1 MTTPA
6 HALVPAFDDRPVLAS
21 APLKAGHAR
30 EELSRV
36 GDPTWDLGP
45 AVFRE
50 NARRCHVTVHFDV
63 LEHADVQAAMR
74 AYLYARLNVDLPGY
88 HPKLPPASIRQAF
101 NRARRFF
108 AFARERLGR
117 LDLGRIDQALIDA
130 YARHLRDDPAGAPSS
145 SASSC
150 RWSPISTISGI
161 TCLEAVSGSSRG
173 PGRRLRASPDIG
185 MCARTA
191 RRACRKIVTP
201 LLAWSLRYVT
211 TFATDILAARVA
223 LDRLERVRAR
233 LLAAERGLPDAERR
247 LRQRARLERYLARRA
262 RQGRG
267 VPIWTTAHNGAT
279 RIDPLTGDATPPI
292 NAHLLHLHA
301 GIDAVAEPAMHLM
314 LTTGA
319 PDVIREAVA
328 SLGTEVGGMDTP
340 ISIDPESGRPWRARF
355 DVKTL
360 AIEERMLQAAAYI
373 VCAYLTGMRDCEVQA
388 MRRGCLSIARSEDGL
403 IERQRVRST
412 IYKRRSS
419 AGEAASWVTI
429 EPVAEAITVLE
440 RLSEHAAR
448 KTAATRSGRCF
459 VPALS
464 PRRICRARWSASS
477 TPSATT
483 STPPSAAPMR
493 RSSRPAPMASRG
505 ASRRGSSGAPSRGT
519 SPTVRSAPSPA

>member
-1 MTTPA
+1 
-6 HALVPAFDDRPVLAS
+6 VLAT

-36 GDPTWDLGP
+36 GDPSWDLGP

-88 HPKLPPASIRQAF
+88 REAAAREHPTGIQPRSPVLRL
-101 NRARRFF
+101 RAR
-108 AFARERLGR
+108 AAWAARPWPHRSGAGR
-117 LDLGRIDQALIDA
+117 CLCA
-130 YARHLRDDPAGAPSS
+130 HLRDDPARRPVIVGQLLQVVTDLYHLRDHLPGGGLVRALGRAAAARRRI
-145 SASSC
+145 SA
-150 RWSPISTISGI
+150 
-161 TCLEAVSGSSRG
+161 
-173 PGRRLRASPDIG
+173 
-185 MCARTA
+185 CAREPHATHAGGDSHAAARLVAALCHDLRDRYSGGSGRARSARA
-191 RRACRKIVTP
+191 RRAGCSPPNADCPTQ
-201 LLAWSLRYVT
+201 S
-211 TFATDILAARVA
+211 AACGSA
-223 LDRLERVRAR
+223 RASSAISR
-233 LLAAERGLPDAERR
+233 AEPGKDAACPS
-247 LRQRARLERYLARRA
+247 
-262 RQGRG
+262 GR
-267 VPIWTTAHNGAT
+267 PHTTAPRAS
-279 RIDPLTGDATPPI
+279 IPTGEATPPI

-319 PDVIREAVA
+319 PAVIREAVA

-360 AIEERMLQAAAYI
+360 TIEERMLQAAAYI

-412 IYKRRSS
+412 LYKRRSS
-419 AGEAASWVTI
+419 TGEAASWVTI

-440 RLSEHAAR
+440 RLSERAAR
-448 KTAATRSGRCF
+448 KTGSDTLWPVLR
-459 VPALS
+459 PAPS

-483 STPPSAAPMR
+483 STPPSAAPMC
-493 RSSRPAPMASRG
+493 RSSLPARMASRG